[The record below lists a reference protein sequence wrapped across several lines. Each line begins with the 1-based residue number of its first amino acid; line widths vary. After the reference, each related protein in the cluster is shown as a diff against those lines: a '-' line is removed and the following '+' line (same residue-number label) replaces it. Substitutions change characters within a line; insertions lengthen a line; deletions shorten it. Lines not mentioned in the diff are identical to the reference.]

1 MPHFIVKPKGYFKN
15 MKKAAVIP
23 IVLATVF
30 WGFIGYFSTT
40 MADAGMSV
48 PQRLSARMT
57 FAALALIVAT
67 LVVNPKRGFKLSLGD
82 LLKLFL
88 CGTITLTVN
97 NMFYLNAIELTGLS
111 VAAVLMYTS
120 PIFVMIMSA
129 LIYKEKI
136 TVSKIAALIITFAG
150 CALVSI
156 SNSQN
161 NINLIG
167 IGCGVASGFTYALY
181 SIFANDLLKRNSS
194 TTVVM
199 YTYISAAVSS
209 YFIVSPIETAK
220 ILVETD
226 MVIYA
231 VLFGIICSALAHG
244 LYSYGMKYTEPS
256 LAAILA
262 TLELVMAS
270 IVGFFAFGQFL
281 AWYNYIGIV
290 LVMAAVVL
298 LNLRFNKKMPDKN
311 SEIQNKE

>member
-1 MPHFIVKPKGYFKN
+1 

-40 MADAGMSV
+40 MSEAGMSV

-57 FAALALIVAT
+57 FAALALVVAT
-67 LVVNPKRGFKLSLGD
+67 LFTNPKKGFKVSLSD
-82 LLKLFL
+82 LAKLFL

-97 NMFYLNAIELTGLS
+97 NMFYFNAIELCGMS

-136 TVSKIAALIITFAG
+136 TVQKLVALVVTFVG

-156 SNSQN
+156 SNSRFHAD
-161 NINLIG
+161 IIG

-199 YTYISAAVSS
+199 YTYISAAISS

-220 ILVETD
+220 ITLESG
-226 MVIYA
+226 MVIHA
-231 VLFGIICSALAHG
+231 ILFGIICSALAHG
-244 LYSYGMKYTEPS
+244 LYSYGMKYTEAS

-281 AWYNYIGIV
+281 AWYNYVGIV
-290 LVMAAVVL
+290 LVMAATVL
-298 LNLRFNKKMPDKN
+298 LNIKFGHKKTN
-311 SEIQNKE
+311 NN

>member
-1 MPHFIVKPKGYFKN
+1 

-40 MADAGMSV
+40 MSEAGMSV

-57 FAALALIVAT
+57 FAALALVAAT
-67 LVVNPKRGFKLSLGD
+67 LFSNPKKGFKVSLAD
-82 LLKLFL
+82 LGKLFL

-97 NMFYLNAIELTGLS
+97 NMFYFNAIERCGMS

-129 LIYKEKI
+129 IVYKEKV
-136 TVSKIAALIITFAG
+136 TMRKLAALAVTFAG
-150 CALVSI
+150 CVLVSI
-156 SNSQN
+156 SNSRFHAD
-161 NINLIG
+161 IAG
-167 IGCGVASGFTYALY
+167 IGCGIASGFTYALY

-209 YFIVSPIETAK
+209 YFIVPPTETFK
-220 ILVETD
+220 IMTESNMTV
-226 MVIYA
+226 YA
-231 VLFGIICSALAHG
+231 ILFGVICSALAHG
-244 LYSYGMKYTEPS
+244 LYSYGMKYTETS
-256 LAAILA
+256 VAAILA

-270 IVGFFAFGQFL
+270 IVGFIAFNQFL

-290 LVMAAVVL
+290 LVMAATVI
-298 LNLRFNKKMPDKN
+298 LNIKPWGKKA
-311 SEIQNKE
+311 EITKTE

>member
-1 MPHFIVKPKGYFKN
+1 MKICLVLLVKPFLKGKRK

-40 MADAGMSV
+40 MSEAGMSV

-57 FAALALIVAT
+57 FAALALAFAI
-67 LVVNPKRGFKLSLGD
+67 LVTNPKKGFRVSLPD
-82 LLKLFL
+82 LGKLFL

-97 NMFYLNAIELTGLS
+97 NMFYFNAIELCGMS

-129 LIYKEKI
+129 LVYKEKI
-136 TVSKIAALIITFAG
+136 TLQKMTALVVTFVG

-156 SNSQN
+156 SNSRMSAD
-161 NINLIG
+161 IVG
-167 IGCGVASGFTYALY
+167 IGCGIASGFTYALY
-181 SIFANDLLKRNSS
+181 SIFATDLLKRNGS
-194 TTVVM
+194 TTIVM
-199 YTYISAAVSS
+199 YTYLSAAVSS
-209 YFIVSPIETAK
+209 YFIANPIETAK
-220 ILVETD
+220 ILIEKD
-226 MVIYA
+226 MLIYA
-231 VLFGIICSALAHG
+231 ILFGIICSALAHG
-244 LYSYGMKYTEPS
+244 LYSFGMKYTEPS

-270 IVGFFAFGQFL
+270 IVGFFAFNQFL

-290 LVMAAVVL
+290 LVMASVVL
-298 LNLRFNKKMPDKN
+298 LNVKFGKAK
-311 SEIQNKE
+311 SKE

>member
-1 MPHFIVKPKGYFKN
+1 

-30 WGFIGYFSTT
+30 WGFIGYFSTI
-40 MADAGMSV
+40 MKQAGMSV

-57 FAALALIVAT
+57 FAALALIIAT
-67 LVVNPKRGFKLSLGD
+67 LFINPKKGFKVSLPD
-82 LLKLFL
+82 LGKLFL

-97 NMFYLNAIELTGLS
+97 NMFYFNAIDRTGMS

-120 PIFVMIMSA
+120 PIFVAVMSA
-129 LIYKEKI
+129 IIYKERI
-136 TVSKIAALIITFAG
+136 TSGKLAALAVTFAG
-150 CALVSI
+150 CVLVSI
-156 SNSQN
+156 SNDQFKAD
-161 NINLIG
+161 IIG

-209 YFIVSPIETAK
+209 YFIVSPLETAAVM
-220 ILVETD
+220 IDTGMTV
-226 MVIYA
+226 YA
-231 VLFGIICSALAHG
+231 MLFGILCSALAHG
-244 LYSYGMKYTEPS
+244 LYSFGMKFTETS

-270 IVGFFAFGQFL
+270 VVGFVLLDQYL
-281 AWYNYIGIV
+281 AWYNYIGIA
-290 LVMAAVVL
+290 LVMLSVVML
-298 LNLRFNKKMPDKN
+298 NTGFGKKQNNLRK
-311 SEIQNKE
+311 

>member
-1 MPHFIVKPKGYFKN
+1 MPRFIGLFLKFERNYTE

-40 MADAGMSV
+40 MSEAGMSV

-57 FAALALIVAT
+57 FAALALAFAI
-67 LVVNPKRGFKLSLGD
+67 LVTNPKKGFKVSLSDLG
-82 LLKLFL
+82 KLFL

-97 NMFYLNAIELTGLS
+97 NMFYFNAIELTGLS

-120 PIFVMIMSA
+120 PIFVVIMSA

-136 TVSKIAALIITFAG
+136 TSKKIAALIVTFAG

-156 SNSQN
+156 SNSQFRAD
-161 NINLIG
+161 IVG
-167 IGCGVASGFTYALY
+167 IGCGIASGFTYALY

-199 YTYISAAVSS
+199 YTYLSAAISS
-209 YFIVSPIETAK
+209 YFIANPFETARVV
-220 ILVETD
+220 LETD
-226 MVIYA
+226 MLVHAIM
-231 VLFGIICSALAHG
+231 FGIICSALAHG
-244 LYSYGMKYTEPS
+244 LYSFGMKFTEPS

-270 IVGFFAFGQFL
+270 IVGFVIYGQYL
-281 AWYNYIGIV
+281 AWYNYIGIA
-290 LVMAAVVL
+290 LVMISVVI
-298 LNLRFNKKMPDKN
+298 LNIDFAKLKSGKN
-311 SEIQNKE
+311 GG

>member
-1 MPHFIVKPKGYFKN
+1 

-40 MADAGMSV
+40 MSEAGMSV

-57 FAALALIVAT
+57 FAALALIIAT
-67 LVVNPKRGFKLSLGD
+67 LFTNPKKGFKVSLPD
-82 LLKLFL
+82 LGKLFL

-97 NMFYLNAIELTGLS
+97 NMFYFNAIERCGMS

-129 LIYKEKI
+129 LIYKEKV
-136 TVSKIAALIITFAG
+136 TSQKIAALVVTFAG

-156 SNSQN
+156 SNDRMSAD
-161 NINLIG
+161 LIG

-199 YTYISAAVSS
+199 YTYISAAISS
-209 YFIVSPIETAK
+209 YLIVSPIETAR
-220 ILVETD
+220 ITIESG
-226 MVIYA
+226 MVVHAI
-231 VLFGIICSALAHG
+231 LFGIICSALAHG
-244 LYSYGMKYTEPS
+244 LYSYGMKYTETS
-256 LAAILA
+256 FAAILA

-270 IVGFFAFGQFL
+270 IVGFLIYGQYL
-281 AWYNYIGIV
+281 AWYNYIGIA
-290 LVMAAVVL
+290 LVMTAVVL
-298 LNLRFNKKMPDKN
+298 LNVKLGNKALVKSKTA
-311 SEIQNKE
+311 KEQL

>member
-1 MPHFIVKPKGYFKN
+1 

-40 MADAGMSV
+40 MSEAGMSV

-57 FAALALIVAT
+57 FAALALAFAI
-67 LVVNPKRGFKLSLGD
+67 LVTNPKKGFRVSLPD
-82 LLKLFL
+82 LGKLFL

-97 NMFYLNAIELTGLS
+97 NMFYFNAIELCGMS

-129 LIYKEKI
+129 LVYKEKI
-136 TVSKIAALIITFAG
+136 TLQKMTALVVTFVG

-156 SNSQN
+156 SNSRMSAD
-161 NINLIG
+161 IVG
-167 IGCGVASGFTYALY
+167 IGCGIASGFTYALY
-181 SIFANDLLKRNSS
+181 SIFATDLLKRNGS
-194 TTVVM
+194 TTIVM
-199 YTYISAAVSS
+199 YTYLSAAVSS
-209 YFIVSPIETAK
+209 YFIANPIETAK
-220 ILVETD
+220 ILIEKD
-226 MVIYA
+226 MLIYA
-231 VLFGIICSALAHG
+231 ILFGIICSALAHG
-244 LYSYGMKYTEPS
+244 LYSFGMKYTEPS

-270 IVGFFAFGQFL
+270 IVGFFAYGQFL

-290 LVMAAVVL
+290 LVMASVVL
-298 LNLRFNKKMPDKN
+298 LNVKFGKAK
-311 SEIQNKE
+311 SKE